1 LRYKQP
7 VRTGYL
13 GETGKTG
20 ADGATAP
27 ETLRQKDQTS
37 VGHLESGVASK
48 ASPTE
53 GESPDRRKPVTQPR
67 QGMANIRQVR
77 KGQTLRSRDRWGFV
91 PLAAKL
97 EPFVLKD

>member
-1 LRYKQP
+1 MGRLALSQLFSSRNCDISST

-37 VGHLESGVASK
+37 VGHLERGVAFQHP
-48 ASPTE
+48 PTE
-53 GESPDRRKPVTQPR
+53 GESSTRCEPVNA
-67 QGMANIRQVR
+67 ANDMGD
-77 KGQTLRSRDRWGFV
+77 KHPAG
-91 PLAAKL
+91 A
-97 EPFVLKD
+97 

>member
-1 LRYKQP
+1 MCFANIMGWLELSQLFSSRNCDISGT

-37 VGHLESGVASK
+37 VGHLERGVANLV
-48 ASPTE
+48 SPTE
-53 GESPDRRKPVTQPR
+53 GESPAR
-67 QGMANIRQVR
+67 
-77 KGQTLRSRDRWGFV
+77 
-91 PLAAKL
+91 
-97 EPFVLKD
+97 